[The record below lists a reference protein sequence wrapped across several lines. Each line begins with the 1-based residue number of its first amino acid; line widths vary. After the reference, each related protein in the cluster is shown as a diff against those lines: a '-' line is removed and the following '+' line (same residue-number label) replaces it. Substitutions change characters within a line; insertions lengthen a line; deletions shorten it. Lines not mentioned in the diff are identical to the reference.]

1 MRDHCEVRALRTVL
15 AFSGGLDTSVI
26 LKLLQEK
33 LGAEVITVTVDV
45 GQQDDFQAIEEKA
58 LRLGAVKHYNIDAK
72 REFVEDYVFKAIKAN
87 ALYDGAYPLST
98 ALARPLIAKKVVE
111 IAKKE
116 GAEAVAHGCTGKGN
130 DQIRF
135 DIAIKTLAPE
145 LKIIAPVREW
155 GLTRSWEYEYAMKH
169 GIPVKEKIYSI
180 DENLWGR
187 SIESGVL
194 EDPRVE
200 PPEEVFEWTLPPE
213 KAPDTPAY
221 IEIGFEKGVPVSING
236 EKMDPVRLISL
247 LNKLAGL
254 HGVGRIDIIENRVLG
269 LKSREIYEAPG
280 AVTIITAHKDLE
292 RLVLTKRMFD
302 FKEIVDSEWARLV
315 YQGLWFDTLRL
326 ALDVFIDKAEEVV
339 TGNVKVKLHKGVARV
354 VGRWSEYS
362 LYDEDLVSYFKNE
375 LDQKLAVG
383 FIEFFGLQS
392 SKAFRKLVRE

>member
-1 MRDHCEVRALRTVL
+1 MRTVL

-236 EKMDPVRLISL
+236 EKMDPVMLISL

>member
-1 MRDHCEVRALRTVL
+1 
-15 AFSGGLDTSVI
+15 
-26 LKLLQEK
+26 
-33 LGAEVITVTVDV
+33 
-45 GQQDDFQAIEEKA
+45 
-58 LRLGAVKHYNIDAK
+58 
-72 REFVEDYVFKAIKAN
+72 VEDYVFKAIKAN

-116 GAEAVAHGCTGKGN
+116 DAEAVAHGCTGKGN

>member
-1 MRDHCEVRALRTVL
+1 MRTVL

>member
-1 MRDHCEVRALRTVL
+1 
-15 AFSGGLDTSVI
+15 
-26 LKLLQEK
+26 
-33 LGAEVITVTVDV
+33 
-45 GQQDDFQAIEEKA
+45 
-58 LRLGAVKHYNIDAK
+58 
-72 REFVEDYVFKAIKAN
+72 
-87 ALYDGAYPLST
+87 
-98 ALARPLIAKKVVE
+98 
-111 IAKKE
+111 
-116 GAEAVAHGCTGKGN
+116 
-130 DQIRF
+130 
-135 DIAIKTLAPE
+135 
-145 LKIIAPVREW
+145 
-155 GLTRSWEYEYAMKH
+155 AMKH

-200 PPEEVFEWTLPPE
+200 PPEEVFGWTLPPE